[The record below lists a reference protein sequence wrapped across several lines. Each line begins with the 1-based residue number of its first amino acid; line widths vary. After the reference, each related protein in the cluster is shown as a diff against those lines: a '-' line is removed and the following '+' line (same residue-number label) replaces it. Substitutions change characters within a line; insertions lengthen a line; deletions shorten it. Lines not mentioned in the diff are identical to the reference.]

1 MFINNNFRFCYLYL
15 WKILSQVFLEECK
28 YMKENIKTKNS
39 IDIEL
44 EPKSDSYSDIYIE
57 E

>member
-28 YMKENIKTKNS
+28 YMKENIKTKSS